1 MYVILAELALEK
13 ESEVVNNA
21 NCRRRMP
28 TSGVTFNVA
37 RGGVR
42 QSLQWQL
49 WHFYSI
55 FIFS

>member
-13 ESEVVNNA
+13 ESKVVNNA

-28 TSGVTFNVA
+28 NSSLTFNVA
-37 RGGVR
+37 RGVVR

-49 WHFYSI
+49 WHFL
-55 FIFS
+55 

>member
-13 ESEVVNNA
+13 ESKVVNNA

-28 TSGVTFNVA
+28 NSSLTFNVA
-37 RGGVR
+37 RGVVR

-49 WHFYSI
+49 WHFYSM